1 MKRHLSRKHKAV
13 EANITRNSNNDENF
27 NPDDVDIDN
36 VPFEICTQEFSTI
49 DNVPIPYAAMT
60 IITKLVNI
68 KFIDT
73 FRVVHVYIGS
83 HKFSRVLRSH

>member
-36 VPFEICTQEFSTI
+36 VPFEICT
-49 DNVPIPYAAMT
+49 
-60 IITKLVNI
+60 
-68 KFIDT
+68 
-73 FRVVHVYIGS
+73 
-83 HKFSRVLRSH
+83 